1 MLVNAWGARAYLD
14 QEDVARCWCFGFYQ
28 AMTPGPVRIFHR
40 MLLLVAEPADLLHC
54 SILTVTNALRASL

>member
-14 QEDVARCWCFGFYQ
+14 QEDVARCWCFGFHQ

-40 MLLLVAEPADLLHC
+40 MLSLVPECADLLHC
-54 SILTVTNALRASL
+54 SILAVANALRASL

>member
-14 QEDVARCWCFGFYQ
+14 QEDVASCWCFGFHQ
-28 AMTPGPVRIFHR
+28 AMTPGPALIFHR
-40 MLLLVAEPADLLHC
+40 MALLVREPADLLHC